1 MSSCNLFIF
10 WQMSKGTTSYRIKDE
25 SALYFLT
32 CATVEWID
40 VFTKLKYKEVF
51 TESVNYCIENK
62 GLNIRGWVLM
72 SNHFH
77 FIAHAEDGFALS
89 GIIRDMK
96 KHITKEILELLKSE
110 QDSRST
116 WLLAEMKKAGTANSK
131 KQTYQL
137 WRNDNHPIQLYKAK
151 TIIQKLNY
159 IHFNP
164 VEDGIVDYP
173 EEYTYSS
180 AKDYKGLKGLIKV
193 ESIYG

>member
-1 MSSCNLFIF
+1 
-10 WQMSKGTTSYRIKDE
+10 
-25 SALYFLT
+25 
-32 CATVEWID
+32 
-40 VFTKLKYKEVF
+40 
-51 TESVNYCIENK
+51 
-62 GLNIRGWVLM
+62 
-72 SNHFH
+72 
-77 FIAHAEDGFALS
+77 
-89 GIIRDMK
+89 
-96 KHITKEILELLKSE
+96 
-110 QDSRST
+110 
-116 WLLAEMKKAGTANSK
+116 MKKAGTANSK